1 MEIKIN
7 SYIKNYTGPSQ
18 NYYNT
23 TNRFESILKDK
34 LGVTKKQDL
43 KINQDDTLI
52 FEMDESSELDNFS
65 KLLVKDISSVVV
77 NGLIDTND
85 IRKKTNYSAS
95 YLDNKLKNTP
105 LEGLGEDFKRAE
117 DLYGVNAVVLMA
129 MAKLESNFGRSKIAQ
144 EKNNLFGFGAYDS
157 SPYASAKSY
166 TSKKDSIYDVARHLS
181 NNYLRQG
188 GSYFEGYSIDS
199 VNKNYSTD
207 KAWASKIKKISSE
220 IMNL

>member
-1 MEIKIN
+1 MNIKIN

-18 NYYNT
+18 NYYIT
-23 TNRFESILKDK
+23 QNRFETILKDK
-34 LGVTKKQDL
+34 LGVTKKQESNI
-43 KINQDDTLI
+43 KQESTLI
-52 FEMDESSELDNFS
+52 FEMEETSELDNFS

-85 IRKKTNYSAS
+85 IRKKSNYSAT
-95 YLDNKLKNTP
+95 YLNEKLKNTP

-166 TSKKDSIYDVARHLS
+166 SSKSDSIYDVAKHLS
-181 NNYLRQG
+181 NNYLRQDG
-188 GSYFEGYSIDS
+188 AYFQGYSIDA

-207 KAWASKIKKISSE
+207 KLWASKIKKISSE